1 MDEHNKL
8 VIGKTL
14 PEAKITKDKL
24 GIALL
29 GLGEYSTD
37 QLAPALQETSE
48 CYLAGLVSDEKEKL
62 DEWKRK
68 FNIPDNNI
76 YTYQSFD
83 AIKNNA
89 DIDIVYIVLPN
100 SLHPEYV
107 TRAAQAGKHVIC
119 EKPMAITVK
128 QCDKM
133 IQACRDAQRT
143 LSIGYRL
150 HFEPYNLK
158 MEELG
163 TKKIYGNIKK
173 IIAQNGIDNIE
184 GWRLDKKLA
193 GGGALMDVGV
203 YCIQAV
209 RYTTGMEP
217 LAVKA
222 SEDPKTDPNKFKE
235 VEESISWQMKMP
247 GGIIAECQCS
257 YSKKMDFLRVE
268 AEKGWFE
275 LRPAFAYKDIKGK
288 TIDGVMQLE
297 NVNQQVEE
305 MDAISSDIKNKKTS
319 DVSGEMGRQDVKIL
333 QAIYAS
339 LKTGEWVEIN

>member
-1 MDEHNKL
+1 MNKPNTL
-8 VIGKTL
+8 VADKTVSQ
-14 PEAKITKDKL
+14 AKITKDKL

-48 CYLAGLVSDEKEKL
+48 CYLAGLVSDEQEKL
-62 DEWKRK
+62 DEWKKK
-68 FNIPDNNI
+68 FNIPDKNI
-76 YTYQSFD
+76 YTYQNFD
-83 AIKNNA
+83 SIKDNA
-89 DIDIVYIVLPN
+89 DIDVVYIVLPN
-100 SLHPEYV
+100 SMHPEYAM
-107 TRAAQAGKHVIC
+107 RAAKSGKHVIC
-119 EKPMAITVK
+119 EKPMAITVEE
-128 QCDKM
+128 CDKM
-133 IQACRDAQRT
+133 IKVCREANKT

-163 TKKIYGNIKK
+163 TKKVYGKIKK
-173 IIAQNGIDNIE
+173 IIAQNGIDDID

-193 GGGALMDVGV
+193 GGGALMDVGI

-222 SEDPKTDPNKFKE
+222 SEDPKTDPVKFKE
-235 VEESISWQMKMP
+235 VEESVTWYMKMP
-247 GGIIAECQCS
+247 GDIIAECKCS
-257 YSKKMDFLRVE
+257 YRKKMDFLRVE

-275 LRPAFAYKDIKGK
+275 LSPAFAYNDIKGK
-288 TIDGVMQLE
+288 TIDGVMHLE

-305 MDAISSDIKNKKTS
+305 MNAISLDIKNKRNA
-319 DVSGEMGRQDVKIL
+319 DVSGEKGRQDVKIL

-339 LKTGEWVEIN
+339 LKTGDWVEID